1 LLGSRLTL
9 GVTDAVFV
17 ATELTLARESPMMIP
32 LDLGPAE
39 DQSLA
44 DALAAID
51 TLLESDDRSYSEA
64 VG

>member
-1 LLGSRLTL
+1 
-9 GVTDAVFV
+9 
-17 ATELTLARESPMMIP
+17 MMIP

>member
-1 LLGSRLTL
+1 
-9 GVTDAVFV
+9 VFID
-17 ATELTLARESPMMIP
+17 TELTLARESAAMIL

-51 TLLESDDRSYSEA
+51 ALLAPA
-64 VG
+64 VRAYQPVS